1 MSDRVRQ
8 RDDGDAHALRAGRNS
23 RRRTP
28 ISMRLL
34 PGLLGFVLAGAL
46 PDLSADPQILRSG
59 PAAVALVELF
69 TSEGCSSCPPAERWL
84 GALRSDAGLWREF
97 VPVAFHVNY
106 WDHLGWRDAL
116 ASKAFTAR
124 QRRYAAAWGAASV
137 YTPGFVRNGAEWR
150 PGGASPVGSTPAVA
164 DAGILTLSW
173 DAATRTGTVTFLPGN
188 GAQAQRKWEVTVAL
202 LGSGIV
208 STVRSGENAGRELRH
223 DFVALQ
229 LATVELTPQPDAP
242 GTATGKVTL
251 AAGPNL
257 ATTRRALAAWVALR
271 GELTP
276 LQTVG
281 GWIE

>member
-1 MSDRVRQ
+1 
-8 RDDGDAHALRAGRNS
+8 
-23 RRRTP
+23 
-28 ISMRLL
+28 MRLL
-34 PGLLGFVLAGAL
+34 PSLLGLALAGVP

-84 GALRSDAGLWREF
+84 GALRTDAGLWREF

-150 PGGASPVGSTPAVA
+150 PGGTRPAGSTPAVT
-164 DAGILTLSW
+164 DAGVLALSW
-173 DAATRTGTVTFLPGN
+173 DAATRTGTVVFHPGN
-188 GAQAQRKWEVTVAL
+188 DARAQQKLEVSVAL
-202 LGSGIV
+202 LGGGIV
-208 STVRSGENAGRELRH
+208 SAVRSGENAGRELRH

-229 LATVELTPQPDAP
+229 LATVELTPNPDAS
-242 GTATGKVTL
+242 GTVTGKVTL
-251 AAGPNL
+251 APGPTL
-257 ATTRRALAAWVALR
+257 ATTRRALAAWVTFR

-276 LQTVG
+276 LQAVG

>member
-1 MSDRVRQ
+1 
-8 RDDGDAHALRAGRNS
+8 
-23 RRRTP
+23 
-28 ISMRLL
+28 MRLL
-34 PGLLGFVLAGAL
+34 PLLLGLALAGVP
-46 PDLSADPQILRSG
+46 PDASAEPQILRSG

-116 ASKAFTAR
+116 ASKVFTAR

-150 PGGASPVGSTPAVA
+150 PGGASAAERGPAVA
-164 DAGILTLSW
+164 NAGLLSVSW
-173 DAATRTGTVTFLPGN
+173 DAATRTGTVVFLPGN
-188 GAQAQRKWEVTVAL
+188 DARAQQKREVTVAL
-202 LGSGIV
+202 LGGGIV
-208 STVRSGENAGRELRH
+208 SAVRSGENAGRELH
-223 DFVALQ
+223 HEFVVLQ
-229 LATVELTPQPDAP
+229 LATVELTPHPDVS
-242 GTATGKVTL
+242 GTVTGKITL
-251 AAGPNL
+251 GPGPAL
-257 ATTRRALAAWVALR
+257 ATTRRALAAWVTLR

-276 LQTVG
+276 LQAVG

>member
-1 MSDRVRQ
+1 
-8 RDDGDAHALRAGRNS
+8 
-23 RRRTP
+23 
-28 ISMRLL
+28 MRLL
-34 PGLLGFVLAGAL
+34 PGLLGLVLAGVTS
-46 PDLSADPQILRSG
+46 DVSADPHILRSG

-124 QRRYAAAWGAASV
+124 QRRYAATWGAASV

-150 PGGASPVGSTPAVA
+150 PDGTRPAGGTPAVT

-173 DAATRTGTVTFLPGN
+173 DAVTRTGTVVFSPGN
-188 GAQAQRKWEVTVAL
+188 DARAQRKLEVTVAL
-202 LGSGIV
+202 LGGGIV
-208 STVRSGENAGRELRH
+208 TAVRSGENAGRELH
-223 DFVALQ
+223 HEFVVLQIDTVALHTRQ
-229 LATVELTPQPDAP
+229 DVTGGVTGEVRLPARTDLAP
-242 GTATGKVTL
+242 
-251 AAGPNL
+251 
-257 ATTRRALAAWVALR
+257 TRQALAAWVTPHGDLA
-271 GELTP
+271 P
-276 LQTVG
+276 LQAVG